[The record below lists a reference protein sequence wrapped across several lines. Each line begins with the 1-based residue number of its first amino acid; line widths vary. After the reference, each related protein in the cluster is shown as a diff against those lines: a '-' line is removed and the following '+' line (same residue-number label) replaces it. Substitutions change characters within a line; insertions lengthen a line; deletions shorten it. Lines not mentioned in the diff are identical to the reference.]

1 MPICIMKA
9 FLKWSG
15 IVLGSLIAL
24 FVLVGLFL
32 PAEYSASRSIEIQ
45 KSADQVFPLVNS
57 LEEQQKWSPWREADP
72 KMEITW
78 TDQVAGVGAKYSW
91 TGPKSGTGSMEI
103 VKSVE
108 NQSIDTALDFQ
119 EQGQAMATWTFE
131 PTGENSVKVT
141 WAFSGDSGW
150 NLMGRFF
157 GLFMDSFI
165 GPDFERG
172 LSNLKKLAETGEATN
187 QVESIRTE

>member
-1 MPICIMKA
+1 MKA

-45 KSADQVFPLVNS
+45 KSASEVFPLVNS

-72 KMEITW
+72 AMDITW
-78 TDQVAGVGAKYSW
+78 TDTVVGEGAKYSW
-91 TGPKSGTGSMEI
+91 SGPKSGTGSMEI

-108 NQSIDTALDFQ
+108 NQTIDTALDFQ
-119 EQGQAMATWTFE
+119 EQGQAMASWQFE
-131 PTGENSVKVT
+131 PLDDSSVKVT

-150 NLMGRFF
+150 NIMGRYF

-187 QVESIRTE
+187 QI

>member
-1 MPICIMKA
+1 MKA
-9 FLKWSG
+9 FLKWTG

-45 KSADQVFPLVNS
+45 KPVDQVFPLVNS
-57 LEEQQKWSPWREADP
+57 LKEQQKWSPWRETDP
-72 KMEITW
+72 NMEINWSDKT
-78 TDQVAGVGAKYSW
+78 VGEGANYSW
-91 TGPKSGTGSMEI
+91 KGPKSGTGSMEI
-103 VKSVE
+103 VESVE

-119 EQGQAMATWTFE
+119 EQGQAMANWTFE
-131 PTGENSVKVT
+131 PISEDSVKVT

-157 GLFMDSFI
+157 GLFMDSLI

-187 QVESIRTE
+187 QI